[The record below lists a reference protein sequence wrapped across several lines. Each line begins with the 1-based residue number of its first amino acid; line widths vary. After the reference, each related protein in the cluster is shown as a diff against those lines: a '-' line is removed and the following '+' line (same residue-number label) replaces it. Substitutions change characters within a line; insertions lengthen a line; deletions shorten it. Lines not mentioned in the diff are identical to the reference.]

1 MLKKINLFFT
11 EDNKFFIYVLVIVG
25 TYLAQTAF
33 KVAKCRKD
41 GTFDWKKL
49 LDGMIDYSIYFLGIL
64 IFFFSGTLIPNEQF
78 IVFEGKQYNITSILT
93 IFAYALMVAQAVK
106 MLKNIKETFAIEP
119 DKPIE
124 INDVN
129 ATIPVGKEG

>member
-124 INDVN
+124 INDLN